1 MAFAMSIL
9 LVARTLHLELVAATV
24 QHLEAEL
31 SEPAALGVMLGV
43 AVPEDWPQGDYE
55 RKALEFFK
63 SQLEAAGESA
73 VGWYNWY
80 AVVLGRDGRRDALV
94 AGAGYMGPP
103 ADDGS
108 VEIGYSVVPAAR
120 RQGYA
125 TELVEFLAARAF
137 RFHPVQTVV
146 AHTLDSN
153 TISAR
158 VLLRCGF
165 VRVGPG
171 AEAGTVRYQ
180 RGRASSAGQIRG
192 GR

>member
-1 MAFAMSIL
+1 MSVA
-9 LVARTLHLELVAATV
+9 LVGRTARLELIAATV
-24 QHLEAEL
+24 AHLEAEL
-31 SEPAALGVMLGV
+31 AGPDALGPLLGV
-43 AVPEDWPQGDYE
+43 AIPEGWPPGDYD
-55 RKALEFFK
+55 RNAMGFFK
-63 SQLEAAGESA
+63 AQLQAAGESA

-80 AVVLGRDGRRDALV
+80 GIAVDADGRRSALV

-120 RQGYA
+120 RRGYA

-137 RFHPVQTVV
+137 RFHPVRTVV

-153 TISAR
+153 AGSAG
-158 VLLRCGF
+158 VLRRCGF

-171 AEAGTVRYQ
+171 AEAGSVRYE
-180 RGRASSAGQIRG
+180 RGRAANAGPITG

>member
-1 MAFAMSIL
+1 VSIA
-9 LVARTLHLELVAATV
+9 LVGRTSHLELIAATV
-24 QHLEAEL
+24 AHLDAEL
-31 SEPAALGVMLGV
+31 EGPEALGALLGV
-43 AVPEDWPQGDYE
+43 AVPVGWPPGDYD
-55 RKALEFFK
+55 RNAMEFFK
-63 SQLEAAGESA
+63 AQLEAAGESA

-80 AVVLGRDGRRDALV
+80 AMAVAADGRRNSLV
-94 AGAGYMGPP
+94 AGAGYLGPP

-108 VEIGYSVVPAAR
+108 VEIGYSVVAAAR
-120 RQGYA
+120 RRGYA

-137 RFHPVQTVV
+137 KFHPVQTVV

-153 TISAR
+153 AGSAG

-171 AEAGTVRYQ
+171 TQAGTVRYE
-180 RGRASSAGQIRG
+180 RRRASSAGPLTG